1 LLLVLSFELLIRDLG
16 FASAEDKC
24 VAGERGKTVSPPYV
38 LLCSSEIF
46 RRIYV
51 LMLRMVLFAAHEHE

>member
-24 VAGERGKTVSPPYV
+24 VAGERGNKPRFSS
-38 LLCSSEIF
+38 LCAVVF
-46 RRIYV
+46 
-51 LMLRMVLFAAHEHE
+51 L